1 MDEIRSQLGQIAEA
15 FQAYLPNVLIAFGL
29 IVLALVLARLISEF
43 IRRRVDRSNLGA
55 VANRDA
61 LGPGNPSLGK
71 SLGAAAFW
79 FIFLLFIPAIVDR
92 LGLGQVL
99 APLDTMLSTM
109 MAYLPHIAGA
119 AIIIAF
125 GFVIAT
131 VARRAFTSLLSAA
144 PIDHAAKQI
153 EIGDFIK
160 GKEIV
165 RAFGLIVYVAI
176 LIPTFILALEALSIE
191 SISAPLT
198 VMLETM
204 LNAIPKII
212 AATFILFVFTLFARI
227 VRSLIISVLTG
238 MGFDSFWRQ
247 LGIAI
252 EQQTD
257 EETAA
262 QSMKTP
268 LTSPT
273 VIAANIAMAAMLIV
287 GAITAAQQLN
297 IDPLSTALSQ
307 ILAVGGQ
314 ILLGSIVI
322 LAGIPISRFVANTL
336 QRTGDARSE
345 LVATVVQWGIM
356 VLVTAIGIREMGL
369 GEDIIFA
376 GFVLI
381 LGAAAVAAALAFGLG
396 GRGAA
401 ARFLERLDREG
412 GE

>member
-1 MDEIRSQLGQIAEA
+1 MDEIRSQLEQTAEA
-15 FQAYLPNVLIAFGL
+15 FQAYLPNAIKAVGL
-29 IVLALVLARLISEF
+29 MILALVLARLVSEF
-43 IRRRVDRSNLGA
+43 IRKRVNRSRLGLA
-55 VANRDA
+55 ANRDA

-79 FIFLLFIPAIVDR
+79 IILLLFIPTIVNL

-99 APLDTMLSTM
+99 APVNSMVATV
-109 MAYLPHIAGA
+109 MAYLPHVIGF
-119 AIIIAF
+119 AIIISI

-131 VARRAFTSLLSAA
+131 VARHAVTSLLSAA
-144 PIDHAAKQI
+144 PIDHAARRI

-160 GKEIV
+160 GKEIA
-165 RAFGLIVYVAI
+165 RALGLIVYVLI
-176 LIPTFILALEALSIE
+176 LIPTFIIGLEALSIK
-191 SISAPLT
+191 SISEPLT
-198 VMLETM
+198 VMLQTM
-204 LNAIPKII
+204 LNAIPSII
-212 AATFILFVFTLFARI
+212 AAVLILFVFTLFARA

-252 EQQTD
+252 EQQAD

-287 GAITAAQQLN
+287 GAITAAEQLN

-336 QRTGDARSE
+336 QRTSDARSE

-376 GFVLI
+376 GFILI